1 MLAVQHVEEERVEEH
16 VEEHAGKD
24 ADAGAEGRHVVEAAL
39 KDEFLVVVE
48 LDLAR
53 CN

>member
-1 MLAVQHVEEERVEEH
+1 MLAVQHVEKKR

-24 ADAGAEGRHVVEAAL
+24 ADAGAEGRRAVEAGL
-39 KDEFLVVVE
+39 KEEFLVVVE